1 MADTRNLLYYL
12 IFDNISYKDAF
23 DIYIETASFDS
34 GSDPSAKL
42 PTGENEK
49 LSFIAEKNDK
59 VLNTLSLSL
68 EPENEE
74 FLIDLLIRSNEVL
87 IVYAVCFGLNI
98 IGSPLALPA
107 LLNKKDAHIAGT
119 IEEIDFSIDRIQK
132 RYGVTA
138 EQLNVLKS
146 PEFKNICWCKSAL
159 TFFCLFSLMAEM
171 LGWEIDD
178 PAIETV
184 GDFLIKEL
192 RVEMDGLNSIKAFR
206 LFYLDTQAYFD
217 EMKHFKNLIESE
229 SLFGG
234 VLKDT
239 DIKLSAESDLKELY
253 HEIMVEFLN
262 IRLIE
267 NFENIILG

>member
-23 DIYIETASFDS
+23 DIHIETASFDK
-34 GSDPSAKL
+34 GIDPSAKL

-87 IVYAVCFGLNI
+87 IVYAVCFGLNV

-107 LLNKKDAHIAGT
+107 LLNKKNAHIAGT

-132 RYGVTA
+132 RYGVTS

-171 LGWEIDD
+171 LGWDIDD

-184 GDFLIKEL
+184 GDFLIREL
-192 RVEMDGLNSIKAFR
+192 RVEKDGLDSIKAFR
-206 LFYLDTQAYFD
+206 LCYLGTQAYFD
-217 EMKHFKNLIESE
+217 EMKHFKKLIESE